1 MKKKSFINVED
12 FLFLIIK
19 FPGNYRN
26 TKREWSNNM
35 FQQLKN
41 GEKLQQIVR
50 DVEQQ
55 IANVHKGVEE
65 RIENNQFRVLR
76 SYQKHRVSDSH
87 FIPTTG
93 YGYDDIGRD
102 TLELIYAD
110 VFGAEA
116 GLVRPQIISGTH
128 AISIA
133 LFGILRPGDELLYI
147 TGKPYD
153 TLEEIVGIRGN
164 GVGSLKEF
172 GISYDSV
179 ELKEEGSINWDAV
192 AKSIKPATK
201 MIGIQRSKGYAT
213 RPSFTVAEIKEMIS
227 FVKEIKED
235 VVVFVDNCYGEFVEE
250 IEPCHVGADLMAGS
264 LIKNPGG
271 GIAKTGGYIVGKKQY
286 VEACSYRMTSPGIGA
301 EAGASLYSLQE
312 MYQGF
317 FLAPHVV
324 GQALKGAVFT
334 AALLEKLGMNS
345 SPKWDSSRTDL
356 IQSVQFDDK
365 DKMIA
370 FCQAI
375 QFASPINSHVTAYP
389 AYMPGYEDDVIMA
402 AGTFIQGASIE
413 LTADGPIRPP
423 YVAYVQ
429 GGLTYSHVKMAVC
442 IAVDSLIEKKLIE
455 LN

>member
-1 MKKKSFINVED
+1 M
-12 FLFLIIK
+12 
-19 FPGNYRN
+19 Y
-26 TKREWSNNM
+26 T
-35 FQQLKN
+35 QLTY
-41 GEKLQQIVR
+41 GTQLESLVME
-50 DVEQQ
+50 VEQQ
-55 IANVHKGVEE
+55 IKEVHQSIDK
-65 RIENNQFRVLR
+65 RIDSNQFRVLA
-76 SYQKHRVSDSH
+76 SFQNHKVSESH
-87 FIPTTG
+87 FIPSTG

-102 TLELIYAD
+102 TLESIYAE
-110 VFGAEA
+110 VFGGEA

-128 AISIA
+128 AISTA

-153 TLEEIVGIRGN
+153 TLEEIVGLRGE
-164 GVGSLKEF
+164 GTGSLREF
-172 GISYDSV
+172 NIDYNSV
-179 ELKEEGSINWDAV
+179 DLLPDGQPDYEKIAASIHAN
-192 AKSIKPATK
+192 TK

-213 RPSFTVAEIKEMIS
+213 RPSFAIEEIEKMIA
-227 FVKEIKED
+227 FVKEIKSD
-235 VVVFVDNCYGEFVEE
+235 VVVFVDNCYGEFVEDM
-250 IEPCHVGADLMAGS
+250 EPCHVGADLMAGS

-271 GIAKTGGYIVGKKQY
+271 GIAKTGGYIVGKEEFVK
-286 VEACSYRMTSPGIGA
+286 ACSYRMTSPGIGA

-324 GQALKGAVFT
+324 GQSLKGAIFT
-334 AALLEKLGMNS
+334 AAMLEKLGMNS
-345 SPKWDSSRTDL
+345 SPSWNAKRTDL

-375 QFASPINSHVTAYP
+375 QYASPINSHVTAYP
-389 AYMPGYEDDVIMA
+389 NYMPGYEDDVIMA

-429 GGLTYSHVKMAVC
+429 GGLTYSHVKIAIC
-442 IAVDSLIEKKLIE
+442 IAINRLLEQKLITI
-455 LN
+455 

>member
-1 MKKKSFINVED
+1 
-12 FLFLIIK
+12 
-19 FPGNYRN
+19 
-26 TKREWSNNM
+26 M

-41 GEKLQQIVR
+41 GEKLQHIVK
-50 DVEQQ
+50 DIEKQ
-55 IANVHKGVEE
+55 IASVHKGIDE
-65 RIENNQFRVLR
+65 RIETNQFRVLR

-87 FIPTTG
+87 FMPSTG

-133 LFGILRPGDELLYI
+133 LFGILRPGDELLYM

-179 ELKEEGSINWDAV
+179 ALKEEGTINWNLV
-192 AKSIKPATK
+192 AEKIKPNTK

-213 RPSFTVAEIKEMIS
+213 RPSFTVNEIKEMIS

-250 IEPCHVGADLMAGS
+250 LEPCHIGADLMAGS

-271 GIAKTGGYIVGKKQY
+271 GMAKTGGYIVGKKQY

-345 SPKWDSSRTDL
+345 SPKWDTNRTDL

-442 IAVDSLIEKKLIE
+442 IAVDSLIEKNLIE

>member
-1 MKKKSFINVED
+1 
-12 FLFLIIK
+12 
-19 FPGNYRN
+19 
-26 TKREWSNNM
+26 M

-41 GEKLQQIVR
+41 GERLHPLVKN
-50 DVEQQ
+50 VESQ
-55 IANVHKGVEE
+55 IAGVHKAIAERVET
-65 RIENNQFRVLR
+65 NQFRVLR
-76 SYQKHRVSDSH
+76 SFQKHRVSDSH
-87 FIPTTG
+87 FIPSTG
-93 YGYDDIGRD
+93 YGYDDFGRD
-102 TLELIYAD
+102 TLGMIYAD

-164 GVGSLKEF
+164 GNGSLKEF
-172 GISYDSV
+172 GISYASV
-179 ELKEEGSINWDAV
+179 SLKDNGTIDWDAV
-192 AKSIKPATK
+192 AKEIKPNTK

-213 RPSFTVAEIKEMIS
+213 RPSFTIDEIKEMIV
-227 FVKEIKED
+227 FVKEIKHD

-250 IEPCHVGADLMAGS
+250 LEPCHVGADLMAGS

-271 GIAKTGGYIVGKKQY
+271 GLAKTGGYIVGKKQW

-324 GQALKGAVFT
+324 GEALKGAVFT
-334 AALLEKLGMNS
+334 AAMLEKLGMNS
-345 SPKWDSSRTDL
+345 SPSWNALRTDL
-356 IQSVQFDDK
+356 IQSVQFDDR

-375 QFASPINSHVTAYP
+375 QFASPINSYVTP
-389 AYMPGYEDDVIMA
+389 KPSYMPGYEDEVIMA

-423 YVAYVQ
+423 FIAYVQ
-429 GGLTYSHVKMAVC
+429 GGLTYAHVKMAVC
-442 IAVDSLIEKKLIE
+442 IAIDQLIEKELIE
-455 LN
+455 LK